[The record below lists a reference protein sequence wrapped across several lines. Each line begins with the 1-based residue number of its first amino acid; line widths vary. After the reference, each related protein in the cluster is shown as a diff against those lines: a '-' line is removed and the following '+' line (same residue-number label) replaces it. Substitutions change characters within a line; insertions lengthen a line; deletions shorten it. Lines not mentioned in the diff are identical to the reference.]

1 MIPTGTEYQID
12 IPKIIV
18 FVHRDKTCSNI
29 PTIFQINLPTLPVD
43 TKQFFR
49 KTSLHYLYIKV
60 TNQNIR
66 YILEVLHFGTRAVSS
81 NEKKLQETSLFKAK

>member
-1 MIPTGTEYQID
+1 MIPTGSEYQID

-18 FVHRDKTCSNI
+18 FVHRDKT
-29 PTIFQINLPTLPVD
+29 FQINLPTLPVD

-60 TNQNIR
+60 TNQNIS
-66 YILEVLHFGTRAVSS
+66 YILEVLHFGTRVVSS
-81 NEKKLQETSLFKAK
+81 NEKKIQETSLFKAK